1 MTETIKMTKT
11 NGNTGK
17 ETKLKDKQITNR
29 EKFIKNYFKNKKYSA
44 FNIEYLD
51 FIENK
56 RNNLEI
62 YVKKGEQVTIYF
74 IAA

>member
-1 MTETIKMTKT
+1 MTETINMTKT

-29 EKFIKNYFKNKKYSA
+29 EKFIKNFFKNKEYSA
-44 FNIEYLD
+44 FNIECLD

-56 RNNLEI
+56 RDNLEI
-62 YVKKGEQVTIYF
+62 YVKKDDQVTIYF
-74 IAA
+74 LAA